1 MSISQID
8 IRDSLLVAPIS
19 YFTSKQ
25 LALVGGKGA
34 NLGELSQA
42 GFDVPPGF
50 VVTTTAYDLLLQE
63 NNLHTRLAGLLQSL
77 NLNNPDSIEKVS
89 QQIRDVLQQASIP
102 ERIINEI
109 AKAYRDL
116 NNRAVAVRSSAT
128 AENLPEAAFACQQ
141 ETFLN
146 IIDEHALMDSVRA
159 CWMSLWSERAILY
172 RARQNV
178 DQSTVKLAVVIQE
191 MVPADVAGVMFT
203 ANPVSGERDELVID
217 ANPGLGEA
225 VVAGMVTPDHFVI
238 SKRLGR
244 LKEQRIGRR
253 EVVIRAKAGGG
264 TEQITSL
271 EQATN
276 ASALPFQTI
285 RKLSQLGIDIER
297 HYGAPQ

>member
-128 AENLPEAAFACQQ
+128 AEDLPEAAFAGQQ

-159 CWMSLWSERAILY
+159 CWMSLWSEHCE
-172 RARQNV
+172 
-178 DQSTVKLAVVIQE
+178 SC
-191 MVPADVAGVMFT
+191 
-203 ANPVSGERDELVID
+203 
-217 ANPGLGEA
+217 
-225 VVAGMVTPDHFVI
+225 
-238 SKRLGR
+238 
-244 LKEQRIGRR
+244 QRC
-253 EVVIRAKAGGG
+253 
-264 TEQITSL
+264 T
-271 EQATN
+271 
-276 ASALPFQTI
+276 
-285 RKLSQLGIDIER
+285 
-297 HYGAPQ
+297 